1 MAFLHAKGF
10 ERILDELPL
19 ASAASTSCQA
29 RAVAPFYNRVCT
41 IIVRTKGCKVF
52 PIHSRL
58 RYVTLGADFLILHGA
73 DRLQIVCCFKH
84 PTRQGLKA
92 LMLCR
97 TSVLTNLS
105 EGAPGSRSAFK
116 VQRALAFSQLLFDR
130 TGNILWPLRMPSVG
144 RYAKGD

>member
-1 MAFLHAKGF
+1 MAFLHAKCF

-58 RYVTLGADFLILHGA
+58 RYVTLGADFPSYMEQIDCRSFVVSSIPHGRVL
-73 DRLQIVCCFKH
+73 RL
-84 PTRQGLKA
+84 
-92 LMLCR
+92 
-97 TSVLTNLS
+97 
-105 EGAPGSRSAFK
+105 
-116 VQRALAFSQLLFDR
+116 
-130 TGNILWPLRMPSVG
+130 
-144 RYAKGD
+144 